1 MLFFV
6 ICSAFAL
13 FPEQVLCGA
22 QNGLALCIN
31 AVIPSLLP
39 FMLISSCII
48 KSNFSHPL
56 GVLIG
61 KALGPLT
68 GMSDAGCVCF
78 ITGILGGYGA
88 GARSVLETFSEKQIS
103 KKEAERLLAFC
114 NNAGPL
120 FIIGTVGIGF
130 FGSRSIGFMLFLVQI
145 ITSLICARVF
155 SGNFRGEK
163 KSFSSEWNYYKKNKC
178 ELGTLVTKSAI
189 ENGSAIVTACVF
201 IITFSAILEILP
213 FGEYP
218 FLAGVLEVTRGI
230 SEVSRIGK
238 ETLPLVSALLSWG
251 GMSVHFQANA
261 LCSGEFNLKT
271 YYLGKFLAS
280 GIAFLLTKLISGDMS
295 ILILISVCVGAFFLI
310 YSALKFL
317 FSPKHIQQCGCRQ
330 RRHS

>member
-13 FPEQVLCGA
+13 FPEQVLYGA

-39 FMLISSCII
+39 FMLLSSCII
-48 KSNFSHPL
+48 KSNFSRPL
-56 GVLIG
+56 GAVLERVIG
-61 KALGPLT
+61 AAT
-68 GMSDAGCVCF
+68 GMSSAGCVCF

-88 GARSVLETFSEKQIS
+88 GARSVLESYREKQIS
-103 KKEAERLLAFC
+103 KEEAQRLLAFC

-130 FGSRSIGFMLFLVQI
+130 FSSRSIGFMLFCVQI
-145 ITSLICARVF
+145 VTALICARIF
-155 SGNFRGEK
+155 SGDFKGER
-163 KSFSSEWNYYKKNKC
+163 KSLSSEWLYYKKNKC
-178 ELGTLVTKSAI
+178 ALGTLVTKAAI

-218 FLAGVLEVTRGI
+218 ALAGILEVTRGV

-261 LCSGEFNLKT
+261 LCSGEFNMKT
-271 YYLGKFLAS
+271 YYLGKLLSS

-295 ILILISVCVGAFFLI
+295 ILLLFTVCIAALFLI
-310 YSALKFL
+310 GFSIKALF
-317 FSPKHIQQCGCRQ
+317 FPKHIRQCVFRL